1 MNINATEFLISTP
14 PTKGNKSKTSIS
26 KIKKI
31 IATKKKRKEKGNRL
45 SSLVENPHSKGLH
58 PSRSNLIFFDST
70 LITATNK
77 IANTPLTE
85 INETKLK
92 IFLFYS

>member
-1 MNINATEFLISTP
+1 M
-14 PTKGNKSKTSIS
+14 S

-31 IATKKKRKEKGNRL
+31 IATKKNRKENGNRL
-45 SSLVENPHSKGLH
+45 SSLVENPHSKGLL

-77 IANTPLTE
+77 IANPPLTA
-85 INETKLK
+85 IKETKLK
-92 IFLFYS
+92 IFLFYHKINNLTQLGNKIK